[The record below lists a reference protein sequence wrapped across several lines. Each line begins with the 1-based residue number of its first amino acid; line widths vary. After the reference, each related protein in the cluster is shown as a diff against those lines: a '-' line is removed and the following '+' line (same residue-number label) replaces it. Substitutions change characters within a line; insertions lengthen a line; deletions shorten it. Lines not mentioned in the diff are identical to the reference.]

1 MLSIKSPRDKGTTA
15 TGVCRGKS
23 PQVCSRSDDEE
34 QRVRDGSEYGRHE
47 ACNEAALMNHSDSER
62 TPLRREGALALVG
75 WILLLVGMGAVSGML
90 FGPDAWF
97 AALEKPA
104 WNPPSWLFGP
114 VWTTLYAMMGL
125 ALWLVRREPE
135 AADGRRKRAQ
145 VLFAVQFGLNM
156 AWTPVFFGLHSPGM
170 ALVTIGLLWVTLL
183 ATILAFS
190 KVRGVAGA
198 LLVPY
203 LLWVSFATALN
214 GAIWQLNS

>member
-1 MLSIKSPRDKGTTA
+1 MDRAHG
-15 TGVCRGKS
+15 
-23 PQVCSRSDDEE
+23 
-34 QRVRDGSEYGRHE
+34 VRD
-47 ACNEAALMNHSDSER
+47 DW
-62 TPLRREGALALVG
+62 LALVG
-75 WILLLVGMGAVSGML
+75 WVLLLVGMGAGSGML

-114 VWTTLYAMMGL
+114 VWTTLYAMMAL

-135 AADGRRKRAQ
+135 AQDGRRKRAQ
-145 VLFAVQFGLNM
+145 GLFALQFALNM
-156 AWTPVFFGLHSPGM
+156 AWTPVFFGLHSPSM
-170 ALVTIGLLWVTLL
+170 ALITIGLLWVTLL
-183 ATILAFS
+183 ATMLAFF
-190 KVRGVAGA
+190 KVRVLAGA

>member
-1 MLSIKSPRDKGTTA
+1 
-15 TGVCRGKS
+15 
-23 PQVCSRSDDEE
+23 
-34 QRVRDGSEYGRHE
+34 
-47 ACNEAALMNHSDSER
+47 MNHSAAGRDHG
-62 TPLRREGALALVG
+62 PREGALALLG
-75 WILLLVGMGAVSGML
+75 WVLLLVGMGAGSGML

-114 VWTTLYAMMGL
+114 VWTTLYVMMAL

-135 AADGRRKRAQ
+135 ADDGRRKRAQ
-145 VLFAVQFGLNM
+145 VLFAVQFALNM
-156 AWTPVFFGLHSPGM
+156 AWTPMFFGLHSPGL
-170 ALVTIGLLWVTLL
+170 ALATICLLWMTLL
-183 ATILAFS
+183 ATVLAFF